1 MKEIP
6 AKIFAAITERW
17 DVFFTEEN
25 QWSVYGYIYFEGEI
39 HSFHINRKAQYDE
52 LIWSRS
58 IEEALNTKRLEKGV
72 RPWIRQIKKREEKKK
87 SS

>member
-1 MKEIP
+1 MDEIP

-25 QWSVYGYIYFEGEI
+25 QWSVHGYIYFEGEV
-39 HSFHINRKAQYDE
+39 HSFHINRKDQYDE
-52 LIWSRS
+52 LNWSRS
-58 IEEALNTKRLEKGV
+58 IEETLKMKRLEKDV
-72 RPWIRQIKKREEKKK
+72 RPWIRQIKKREEKK